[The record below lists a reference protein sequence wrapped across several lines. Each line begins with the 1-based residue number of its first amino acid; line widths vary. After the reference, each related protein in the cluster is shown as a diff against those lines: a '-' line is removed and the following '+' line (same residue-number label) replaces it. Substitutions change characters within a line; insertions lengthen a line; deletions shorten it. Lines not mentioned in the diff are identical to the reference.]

1 VLTLQAGSHREGSG
15 ASAGPVSTISAGQT
29 GHSDFDA
36 ALGGTWPGVEF
47 YSTVAQ
53 LVPALIAGFA
63 LYAHYTDTPAA
74 RRIVYV
80 ATFASIA
87 VLFTC
92 LGVLWGPFP

>member
-1 VLTLQAGSHREGSG
+1 MITDQVEPLLGMAQWMR
-15 ASAGPVSTISAGQT
+15 V
-29 GHSDFDA
+29 

-74 RRIVYV
+74 RRVVYV

-92 LGVLWGPFP
+92 LVLRN